1 MRLKKLAWLAIAS
14 TAILA
19 LTACNIGATPA
30 PTVDVSVVYT
40 SAAQTLI
47 ADFNVKQ
54 TQTALAVP
62 PTAIPTN
69 TPQPTFTMI
78 AGQPVAGQG
87 TPVGLGLT
95 PIGTPGTPGL
105 TPISLFTPTTSG
117 PVCNDA
123 AYIADVTVP
132 DGTVMKPGEDFEKTW
147 AVKNSG
153 TCSWD
158 EGYSL
163 VFVAGDKMDG
173 YDLPIKTRNQ
183 FVGSGDTVN
192 FTVLLT
198 AHLAPGSYEGCWR
211 MRDDKGYY
219 FGTFLCYKIE
229 VKKK

>member
-1 MRLKKLAWLAIAS
+1 MRLNRLVWLAVTSGAM
-14 TAILA
+14 LV

-30 PTVDVSVVYT
+30 PTVDVNAVYT

-47 ADFNVKQ
+47 ADFSVKQ
-54 TQTALAVP
+54 TQTALAAP
-62 PTAIPTN
+62 PTPLPTN
-69 TPQPTFTMI
+69 TPFPTFTNLPT
-78 AGQPVAGQG
+78 GPLPLG
-87 TPVGLGLT
+87 TPLGLT
-95 PIGTPGTPGL
+95 PLPTSSTPGV
-105 TPISLFTPTTSG
+105 TPITLFTPTSAG
-117 PVCNDA
+117 PLCNDA

-147 AVKNSG
+147 ALKNSG
-153 TCSWD
+153 TCTWD

-163 VFVAGDKMDG
+163 IFVAGDKMDG

-183 FVGSGDTVN
+183 FVDPGDTVN
-192 FTVLLT
+192 LTVLLT
-198 AHLAPGSYEGCWR
+198 AHIAPGVYEGCWR